1 MRSKYFFIS
10 VLLLSFISSPNAQ
23 ETTAIENIIVSASKD
38 EQRLEDVIS
47 PAIIINESEIVE
59 SGFRSLSDL
68 LHSLGGINVSQNGGV
83 GQLTSIFM
91 QGSNSNHVLVLVDG
105 VAINDLAT
113 GISAIQ
119 NIPISLIEKI
129 EIVKSPR
136 ATLYGSNAVGGVVSV
151 FTKKKSEREDYSV
164 MLGSDQTKEI
174 SLSKVVHNDSNH
186 YGFSATFFDA
196 DGFPTKA
203 GSDLDDPH
211 ENRSVNAFIKR
222 DFETLS
228 IEAGFWNSQG
238 ETSYK
243 DFFLSSISQDFHNST
258 MNFTLDH
265 AVSEKWSYSLQ
276 AKYNKDF
283 LDQNDSNDFNH
294 SERTGLEWV
303 NRFEVNESNKTLVGV
318 ILDDE
323 KFTASNYGVGV
334 NVDFEN
340 KAMFIEHL
348 YSKSKHQALIAFR
361 KSNSDFTNDKDAWNL
376 EYGYKIN
383 PKLRIMILGGSAY
396 RNPSAFDLYGF
407 GGNTSLVP
415 EKSKKFGL
423 GFSANLSESTEL
435 DVRYFDNQIDDLI
448 AFSYVD
454 YRLYN
459 IEEAET
465 KGVDINMTTQFNE
478 WDLKLNATIQ
488 DPQNLTSNSQLLR
501 RPKNSYGMTMRRN
514 IGAVTVNLN
523 IRRDSTRY
531 DFGGL
536 KLEAYTL
543 MNASL
548 RWQINQQLMINASF
562 NNALD
567 EDYVLAN
574 GYNTPKRKVFLGF
587 NYMMN

>member
-10 VLLLSFISSPNAQ
+10 VLLLSFINSANAQ

-38 EQRLEDVIS
+38 EQRLENVIS

-59 SGFRSLSDL
+59 SGLRSLSDL

-164 MLGSDQTKEI
+164 MLGSDETKEI

-186 YGFSATFFDA
+186 YGFSATFFDT
-196 DGFPTKA
+196 DGFPTKV

>member
-10 VLLLSFISSPNAQ
+10 VLLLSFISSPNAK
-23 ETTAIENIIVSASKD
+23 ETTTIENIIVSASKD

-164 MLGSDQTKEI
+164 MLGSDETKEI

-186 YGFSATFFDA
+186 YGFSATFFDT
-196 DGFPTKA
+196 DGFPTKV

>member
-23 ETTAIENIIVSASKD
+23 ETTTIENIIVSASKD

-164 MLGSDQTKEI
+164 MLGSDETKEI

-196 DGFPTKA
+196 DGFPTKV

-222 DFETLS
+222 DFEKLS

-303 NRFEVNESNKTLVGV
+303 NRFQVNESNKTLVGV

-435 DVRYFDNQIDDLI
+435 DVRYFDNQIDDLV

>member
-10 VLLLSFISSPNAQ
+10 VLLLSFLSSPNAQ
-23 ETTAIENIIVSASKD
+23 ETTTIENIIVSAAKD

-136 ATLYGSNAVGGVVSV
+136 ATLYGSNAVCGVVSV

-164 MLGSDQTKEI
+164 MLGSDETKEI

-186 YGFSATFFDA
+186 YGFSATFFDT
-196 DGFPTKA
+196 DGFPTKV

-501 RPKNSYGMTMRRN
+501 RPKNSYGMTMRTN

-567 EDYVLAN
+567 EDCVLAN

>member
-1 MRSKYFFIS
+1 MRSNIFFIS
-10 VLLLSFISSPNAQ
+10 VLLLSFINSANAQ
-23 ETTAIENIIVSASKD
+23 ETTTIENIIVSASKD

-164 MLGSDQTKEI
+164 MLGSDKTKEI
-174 SLSKVVHNDSNH
+174 SLSKVAHNDSNH
-186 YGFSATFFDA
+186 YGFSATFFDT
-196 DGFPTKA
+196 DGFPTKV

-222 DFETLS
+222 DFEKLS

-303 NRFEVNESNKTLVGV
+303 NRFQVNESNKTLVGV

-423 GFSANLSESTEL
+423 GFSANLGESTEL
-435 DVRYFDNQIDDLI
+435 DVRYFDNQIDDLV

>member
-1 MRSKYFFIS
+1 MRSKYFFIF

-164 MLGSDQTKEI
+164 MLGSDETKEI

-186 YGFSATFFDA
+186 YGFSATFFDT
-196 DGFPTKA
+196 DGFPTKV

>member
-10 VLLLSFISSPNAQ
+10 VLLLSFINLTNAQ
-23 ETTAIENIIVSASKD
+23 ETSTIENIIVSASKD
-38 EQRLEDVIS
+38 EQKLEDVIS
-47 PAIIINESEIVE
+47 SAIIINESEIVE
-59 SGFRSLSDL
+59 SGFRSVSDL

-83 GQLTSIFM
+83 GQLTSLFM

-136 ATLYGSNAVGGVVSV
+136 ATLYGSNAVGGVVSI
-151 FTKKKSEREDYSV
+151 FTKKNFEREDYSV
-164 MLGSDQTKEI
+164 TLGSDETKEI
-174 SLSKVVHNDSNH
+174 SLSKVIHNDSNH
-186 YGFSATFFDA
+186 YGFSATLFDT
-196 DGFPTKA
+196 DGYPAKV

-211 ENRSVNAFIKR
+211 KNRSVNAFIKR
-222 DFETLS
+222 DFEKLS

-258 MNFTLDH
+258 MNLTLDQE
-265 AVSEKWSYSLQ
+265 VSEKWSYSLQ

-283 LDQNDSNDFNH
+283 LDQNDSYDFNH

-303 NRFEVNESNKTLVGV
+303 NRFQVNQSNKILVGV

-323 KFTASNYGVGV
+323 KFTASNYGAGV
-334 NVDFEN
+334 DVNFEH

-361 KSNSDFTNDKDAWNL
+361 KSNSNFTNDKDAWNL

-423 GFSANLSESTEL
+423 GFSTNLSAHTEL
-435 DVRYFDNQIDDLI
+435 DVRYFDNQIDDLV

-465 KGVDINMTTQFNE
+465 KGFDINITTQFNE

-488 DPQNLTSNSQLLR
+488 DPKNLISNSQLLR

-536 KLEAYTL
+536 KLDAYTL

-548 RWQINQQLMINASF
+548 KWRINQQLVINASF

-567 EDYVLAN
+567 EDYVVAN
-574 GYNTPKRKVFLGF
+574 GYNTPKRKIFLGF

>member
-1 MRSKYFFIS
+1 
-10 VLLLSFISSPNAQ
+10 
-23 ETTAIENIIVSASKD
+23 
-38 EQRLEDVIS
+38 
-47 PAIIINESEIVE
+47 
-59 SGFRSLSDL
+59 
-68 LHSLGGINVSQNGGV
+68 
-83 GQLTSIFM
+83 
-91 QGSNSNHVLVLVDG
+91 
-105 VAINDLAT
+105 
-113 GISAIQ
+113 
-119 NIPISLIEKI
+119 
-129 EIVKSPR
+129 
-136 ATLYGSNAVGGVVSV
+136 
-151 FTKKKSEREDYSV
+151 
-164 MLGSDQTKEI
+164 
-174 SLSKVVHNDSNH
+174 
-186 YGFSATFFDA
+186 
-196 DGFPTKA
+196 
-203 GSDLDDPH
+203 
-211 ENRSVNAFIKR
+211 
-222 DFETLS
+222 
-228 IEAGFWNSQG
+228 
-238 ETSYK
+238 
-243 DFFLSSISQDFHNST
+243 

>member
-23 ETTAIENIIVSASKD
+23 ENTTIENIIVSASRD

-164 MLGSDQTKEI
+164 MLGSDETKEI

-186 YGFSATFFDA
+186 YGFSATFFDT
-196 DGFPTKA
+196 DGFPTKV

>member
-68 LHSLGGINVSQNGGV
+68 LHNLGGINVSQNGGV

-164 MLGSDQTKEI
+164 MLGSDETKEI

-186 YGFSATFFDA
+186 YGFSATFFDT
-196 DGFPTKA
+196 DGFPTKV

>member
-10 VLLLSFISSPNAQ
+10 LLLLSFINSANAQ
-23 ETTAIENIIVSASKD
+23 ESTMIENIIVSASKD

-68 LHSLGGINVSQNGGV
+68 LQSLGGINVSQNGGI

-136 ATLYGSNAVGGVVSV
+136 ATLYGSNAVGGVVSI
-151 FTKKKSEREDYSV
+151 FTKKNSEREDYSV
-164 MLGSDQTKEI
+164 TLGSDETKEI
-174 SLSKVVHNDSNH
+174 SLSKVIHNDSNH
-186 YGFSATFFDA
+186 YGFSATLFDT
-196 DGFPTKA
+196 DGFPTKV

-211 ENRSVNAFIKR
+211 ENRSVNAFFKKT
-222 DFETLS
+222 FEKLS

-265 AVSEKWSYSLQ
+265 EVSEKWSYSLQ

-294 SERTGLEWV
+294 TERMGLEWV
-303 NRFEVNESNKTLVGV
+303 NRFQVNQSNKTLVGV

-423 GFSANLSESTEL
+423 GFSANLSASTEL
-435 DVRYFDNQIDDLI
+435 DVRYFDNQINDLVSFNY
-448 AFSYVD
+448 AD

-465 KGVDINMTTQFNE
+465 KGFDINMITQFNE
-478 WDLKLNATIQ
+478 WDLKLNAIIQ
-488 DPQNLTSNSQLLR
+488 DPENLTSNSQLLR

-514 IGAVTVNLN
+514 IGAVTLNLN

-536 KLEAYTL
+536 KLDAYTL

-548 RWQINQQLMINASF
+548 IWQINQQLMINASF

-574 GYNTPKRKVFLGF
+574 DYNTPKRKVFLGF

>member
-10 VLLLSFISSPNAQ
+10 LLLLSFINSANTQ
-23 ETTAIENIIVSASKD
+23 ETTTIENIIVSASKD

-47 PAIIINESEIVE
+47 SAIIINESEIVE

-68 LHSLGGINVSQNGGV
+68 LQSLGGINVSQNGGI

-136 ATLYGSNAVGGVVSV
+136 ATLYGSNAVGGVVSI
-151 FTKKKSEREDYSV
+151 FTKKNSEREDYSV
-164 MLGSDQTKEI
+164 TLGSDETKEI

-186 YGFSATFFDA
+186 YGFSATFFDT
-196 DGFPTKA
+196 DGFPTKV

-211 ENRSVNAFIKR
+211 ENRSLNAFIKR
-222 DFETLS
+222 DFEKLS

-265 AVSEKWSYSLQ
+265 EVSEKWSYTLE

-303 NRFEVNESNKTLVGV
+303 NRFQVNQSNKTLVGV

-423 GFSANLSESTEL
+423 GFSANLSASTEL
-435 DVRYFDNQIDDLI
+435 DVRYFDNQISDLVS
-448 AFSYVD
+448 FSYVD

-459 IEEAET
+459 IEKAET
-465 KGVDINMTTQFNE
+465 KGFDINMITQFNE
-478 WDLKLNATIQ
+478 WNLKLNATIQ
-488 DPQNLTSNSQLLR
+488 DPENLTSNSQLLR

-514 IGAVTVNLN
+514 IGAVTLNLN

-536 KLEAYTL
+536 KLDAYTL

-548 RWQINQQLMINASF
+548 KWQINQQLMINASF

-567 EDYVLAN
+567 EVYVLVN
-574 GYNTPKRKVFLGF
+574 GYKTPKRKVFLGF
-587 NYMMN
+587 NYIMN